1 MPSPVETLRRGW
13 HLTRTLVGFLRAS
26 EILGSPPTH
35 LWLEPTSA
43 CNLKCIHC
51 PTGIGSTRPRGF
63 MDFELA
69 RRLLDEAAEFRPL
82 VYFHLGGE
90 SLMHPRLADMI
101 RHASTAGLPTAL
113 FTNATLLDRARGE
126 ALLGAGL
133 RWLGFSMD
141 GLDRES
147 YERVR
152 KGGKFERVIE
162 NLFEFLRLK
171 RERGSTTPYTY
182 VSTVD
187 LDGSAS
193 SPAGA
198 DLASRLRAAGLD
210 HLEVVQPHTWA
221 GLALS
226 ATATAT
232 ATATGN
238 SQSGALPP
246 NPRQGRSSPLDPPVT
261 GESLAPA
268 RKTESSE
275 VPNEPR
281 PARCPAPWSGLAIL
295 WDGTAVPCCLDL
307 EGRLPVGS
315 VRDLTLAQVWN
326 GDPLRRLRQAFA
338 SRRWDQLPAIC
349 QACHIPR
356 EKTILGVPVKVV
368 TELKEE
374 WLGL

>member
-1 MPSPVETLRRGW
+1 MSSPVDTLRRGW
-13 HLTRTLVGFLRAS
+13 HLARTLVGFLRAK
-26 EILGSPPTH
+26 EVLGSPPTH

-51 PTGIGSTRPRGF
+51 PTGTGSARPRGF

-69 RRLLDEAAEFRPL
+69 RRLLDEAAAFRPL

-90 SLMHPRLADMI
+90 SLLHPRLADMI
-101 RHASTAGLPTAL
+101 HHASTAGMPTAL
-113 FTNATLLDRARGE
+113 FTNGTLLDRARGE
-126 ALLGAGL
+126 ALIDAGL
-133 RWLGFSMD
+133 CWLGFSMD
-141 GLDRES
+141 GLDRDS

-152 KGGKFERVIE
+152 KGGKFERVVE

-171 RERGSTTPYTY
+171 RERGSQTPYTY

-226 ATATAT
+226 ATQ
-232 ATATGN
+232 GPMG
-238 SQSGALPP
+238 SQSGAAPP
-246 NPRQGRSSPLDPPVT
+246 AGTQFHP
-261 GESLAPA
+261 
-268 RKTESSE
+268 
-275 VPNEPR
+275 

-295 WDGTAVPCCLDL
+295 WDGTAVPCCLDI

-315 VRDLTLAQVWN
+315 VRELSLSQVWN
-326 GDPLRRLRQAFA
+326 GDPLRALRQAFA
-338 SRRWDQLPAIC
+338 SGRWEQLPAIC

-356 EKTILGVPVKVV
+356 ERTILGVPVKVL